1 MGEVACL
8 RGEEKMELKN
18 VTMEIGDGR
27 TDERTSE
34 YIYCFLM
41 FLHNLVF
48 VFVLGQ
54 K

>member
-1 MGEVACL
+1 MTIG
-8 RGEEKMELKN
+8 GEEKDGTE
-18 VTMEIGDGR
+18 ECYHGDGR
-27 TDERTSE
+27 TNEQVNTC
-34 YIYCFLM
+34 ILFNV